1 MITGDFHMHT
11 AFSADSEADVE
22 TMLDTALEKGMETVC
37 ITDHWD
43 EDYPKVYLEE
53 SGTPFCFDIE
63 KYFEKAEQL
72 KGCYA
77 GQLDVRIGIEL
88 GMQPHLGTF
97 YKEMT
102 ERYPFDFVIGSVH
115 LIEGKD
121 PYFGEL
127 TENHEDAWIYRRA
140 LEETLSNLEH
150 IGDFDV
156 LGHIDYVVRYGK
168 YRAEQYSYER
178 FSELLDQ
185 ILKKV
190 IASGKGIEL
199 NTAGW
204 KYGLDF
210 CHPHPDVLKRYRKL
224 GGEIVTV
231 GSDAHKPEHVA
242 YDFKKAEEVLKICG
256 FTYYTQFRNR
266 KPEFF
271 KL

>member
-22 TMLDTALEKGMETVC
+22 TMLDTALEKGMKTVC

-72 KGCYA
+72 KSCYA

-115 LIEGKD
+115 LIEGKSI
-121 PYFGEL
+121 F
-127 TENHEDAWIYRRA
+127 RR
-140 LEETLSNLEH
+140 T
-150 IGDFDV
+150 D
-156 LGHIDYVVRYGK
+156 GK
-168 YRAEQYSYER
+168 
-178 FSELLDQ
+178 
-185 ILKKV
+185 
-190 IASGKGIEL
+190 
-199 NTAGW
+199 
-204 KYGLDF
+204 
-210 CHPHPDVLKRYRKL
+210 P
-224 GGEIVTV
+224 
-231 GSDAHKPEHVA
+231 
-242 YDFKKAEEVLKICG
+242 
-256 FTYYTQFRNR
+256 
-266 KPEFF
+266 
-271 KL
+271 